1 MCWVT
6 SHRYHSLS
14 VTQRGIDG
22 ATHGFLGMSS
32 EMDRMQSVQEIAG
45 KEKQDGSKN
54 TRGQIRATHVPHSS
68 QVPSL
73 RPSTPTNSPS
83 PSTNIIL
90 CMDKNLRSGR
100 TGAKTVSSRCDRI
113 IVPMNSQQLWLS
125 AQDQVSQA

>member
-83 PSTNIIL
+83 PSTNLIL
-90 CMDKNLRSGR
+90 CMVKNLRSG
-100 TGAKTVSSRCDRI
+100 S
-113 IVPMNSQQLWLS
+113 
-125 AQDQVSQA
+125 